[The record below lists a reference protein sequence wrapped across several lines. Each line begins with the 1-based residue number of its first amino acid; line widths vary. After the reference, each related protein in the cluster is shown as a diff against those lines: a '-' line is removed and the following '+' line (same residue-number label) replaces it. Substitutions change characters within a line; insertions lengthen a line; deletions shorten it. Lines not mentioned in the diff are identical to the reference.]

1 MKIASSAIFR
11 IFANLFYERVN
22 AELPDSST
30 FTWISSP
37 LSCFC
42 HLSWGHRTDY
52 MCVCVC
58 PGYEMYLRHSSYF
71 LRSTVPQLLCDPSRP
86 FIFWT
91 SVMFLTDDIRQESR
105 EPNSEPGLSSQSLE
119 LHPCT
124 VWVTAFKSR
133 GKNLLVGY
141 WMFAEQHISRF
152 NCCHENELLNR
163 R

>member
-1 MKIASSAIFR
+1 MPFLEYLLIYSTNVSTLNFLILRRSPGFLLLCPASAIYLED
-11 IFANLFYERVN
+11 IGQ
-22 AELPDSST
+22 T
-30 FTWISSP
+30 I
-37 LSCFC
+37 
-42 HLSWGHRTDY
+42 
-52 MCVCVC
+52 CVCVC

-141 WMFAEQHISRF
+141 WMFAEQHISLF